1 MSRVRALIP
10 AAAAVGVGVLTAL
23 QAKINGELAVLL
35 GSGVQAAVVSFGSGF
50 VVLCVLVLVVPA
62 LRQGLLRLPGEVRA
76 GRLAWWACLG
86 GIGGGFFVAVQ
97 SFAVP
102 LVGVAVFTVGVVGG
116 QTASSL
122 GVDRA
127 GLGPAG
133 RTPVT
138 GARVL
143 AAVIAVLAVT
153 VAVSDRIGGSLAGGA
168 GLAAL
173 LPVVAGAG
181 IAVQQAING
190 RVAVATRQPVV
201 AAWVNFVVGTAM
213 LVAVLLI
220 GSLALGN
227 AVAPLPSGPWW
238 VYLGGVIGV
247 AFIAV
252 AAWVVRVLGVLLF
265 ALLSVSGQLGGAVL
279 LDLVAPTAGHEVGVR
294 LLLGLALTLVAVA
307 VASLGRGGRRPSGS
321 LRGAD
326 VPR

>member
-1 MSRVRALIP
+1 VSRVRALIP

-153 VAVSDRIGGSLAGGA
+153 VAVSDRLGGSLAGGA
-168 GLAAL
+168 GLARCSRWWRARAS
-173 LPVVAGAG
+173 P
-181 IAVQQAING
+181 QQAING

-238 VYLGGVIGV
+238 VYLGRGHRRGLH
-247 AFIAV
+247 
-252 AAWVVRVLGVLLF
+252 RRGR
-265 ALLSVSGQLGGAVL
+265 LGGQGARGCCSSRCCRSAASSAVRCCSTWW
-279 LDLVAPTAGHEVGVR
+279 PPQPGMR
-294 LLLGLALTLVAVA
+294 
-307 VASLGRGGRRPSGS
+307 SGCGCCS
-321 LRGAD
+321 GWR
-326 VPR
+326 